1 MRDPRSM
8 AVRTA
13 FAAAVLTTTFVAALW
28 GQRSANIT
36 ADALR
41 RAGTASDAR
50 PGEWVTYGKNQSETR
65 YSTLKEINAGNAKDL
80 GLAWT
85 YVMGAGG
92 GNQEGTPLFWN
103 NTLYGIT
110 TWSVVFAL
118 DGRTGKEIWRWDPQV
133 DQPKVR
139 PSICCGNVNRG
150 IALYEGTIIAP
161 SIDGRLFALDA
172 RTGKPLWDTRIVDS
186 KDLYTITMAPRIAG
200 GKVIIGAAGRDKP
213 TRGQF
218 VALDAKTGQLAW
230 RFYTVPG
237 DPSKPFEN
245 EAMAMAAKTW
255 HGEWW
260 KLGGGGTVWESI
272 SYDPELNL
280 IYFGTSNGTEWNQAY
295 RSAGQGDNLFLS
307 SIVAVNADTGAY
319 VWHYQAT
326 PGEEWDYDAV
336 QQLILADLSIDGT
349 QRQVLMQ
356 ANKNGFFYVLDRKD
370 RPADLRGRFHAG
382 HLGERRR
389 SED

>member
-1 MRDPRSM
+1 LIVSVTAATLFFCSAEGVQAQTKAGVDEARLNGADRDP
-8 AVRTA
+8 ANWLVYGRTYSEQR
-13 FAAAVLTTTFVAALW
+13 FSPLT
-28 GQRSANIT
+28 RIT
-36 ADALR
+36 AD
-41 RAGTASDAR
+41 
-50 PGEWVTYGKNQSETR
+50 
-65 YSTLKEINAGNAKDL
+65 NANEL
-80 GLAWT
+80 GLAWCGDFDT
-85 YVMGAGG
+85 NRG
-92 GNQEGTPLFWN
+92 QEATPLIIDGVMYVS
-103 NTLYGIT
+103 TA
-110 TWSVVFAL
+110 WSVVKAFDAK
-118 DGRTGKEIWRWDPQV
+118 TGNPLWSYDPAV
-133 DQPKVR
+133 ARELGVKG
-139 PSICCGNVNRG
+139 CCDVVNRG
-150 IALYEGTIIAP
+150 VAAWKGKIYVATF
-161 SIDGRLFALDA
+161 DGRLIALDA
-172 RTGKPLWDTRIVDS
+172 GTGKPVWSVLTIDPS
-186 KDLYTITMAPRIAG
+186 KPFTITPAPR
-200 GKVIIGAAGRDKP
+200 VIKGRAVIGTSGSEYGV
-213 TRGQF
+213 RGYIS
-218 VALDAKTGQLAW
+218 AYDGDTGQLAW

-307 SIVAVNADTGAY
+307 SIVAINADTGAY
-319 VWHYQAT
+319 LWHYQTT

-349 QRQVLMQ
+349 QRQVVMQ

-389 SED
+389 SEDRPADRKSRGPL